1 MAVAM
6 AIRNI
11 PVDVG
16 RLAGFT
22 CTVGPQP
29 YADWESGEARTDR
42 ETGLPLYQVGV
53 TVRLAGTREA
63 EVITIQVPGEPVGLV
78 EDERVKVYDLAV
90 AYWSREGRSGLTY
103 RASAITHA
111 NAPAPAPAVVAA
123 SATGADPAMGR
134 VAGGKAAARE

>member
-1 MAVAM
+1 MT
-6 AIRNI
+6 IRNI

-53 TVRLAGTREA
+53 TVRLSGTREA

-78 EDERVKVYDLAV
+78 EDERVRVYDLAV

-111 NAPAPAPAVVAA
+111 NAPAPVPAAVVA
-123 SATGADPAMGR
+123 SPSGEQGAGR
-134 VAGGKAAARE
+134 AAGGKAAARD